1 MFEYCPDFNQYSEW
15 LTKIFHMRDFDT
27 DKLLIQLRLGD
38 EQAYEKIYSRYHKR
52 IYCFAFSYLKSRVL
66 SEDAV
71 QVVFIKLWENRS
83 SISSNIKAF
92 LFTTTRNHVLNMI
105 RNQKGKVLKSI
116 KYEQQKTSSSNQ
128 PEYIVLYSQYQAI
141 LDKGLEQL
149 SEGKREIFN
158 MKSNLGLTNS
168 EIANELGITI
178 HTVKSQYY
186 QASKFIREYLSRH
199 AGIKTNKAKHS

>member
-1 MFEYCPDFNQYSEW
+1 MSD
-15 LTKIFHMRDFDT
+15 KDT
-27 DKLLIQLRLGD
+27 DQILIQLRLGD
-38 EQAYEKIYSRYHKR
+38 EQAYEKIYHLYHER
-52 IYCFAFSYLKSRVL
+52 LYCFAYTYLKSREL

-71 QVVFIKLWENRS
+71 QDAFIKLWENRS

-105 RNQKGKVLKSI
+105 RNQKRTVLKSV
-116 KYEQQKTSSSNQ
+116 KYEQQKSSRSNQ
-128 PEYIVLYSQYQAI
+128 PEYIVLYSQYQDI
-141 LDKGLEQL
+141 LDKGLNQL
-149 SEGKREIFN
+149 PEGKREIFN
-158 MKSNLGLTNS
+158 MKSDLGLTNN

-199 AGIKTNKAKHS
+199 AEINTNKANQS